1 MMNRTIELDFNGG
14 LHRYCNT
21 DVGVD
26 IAAHIAPSGISF
38 DRCNRLAAK
47 LNHTSNGIRFVI
59 GSHADATIHIGKTDA
74 FNRFGHFAGLAEGI
88 GSGNAFVMLDDA
100 ASDE

>member
-1 MMNRTIELDFNGG
+1 MKRSQYGENAMMNRTIELDFNGG

-26 IAAHIAPSGISF
+26 IAARIAPSGISF

-59 GSHADATIHIGKTDA
+59 GNHADATIHIGKTDA

-88 GSGNAFVMLDDA
+88 G
-100 ASDE
+100 